1 MTDIIDP
8 VDDAAAEVP
17 EPVVT
22 PDPEPEPEHHEDHHG
37 SSRPEW
43 VDEIIGAVN
52 SIKEAS
58 PITPVEDE
66 VLDKSPVRPPWTH
79 RGLFKKG

>member
-1 MTDIIDP
+1 MSDLIEP

-22 PDPEPEPEHHEDHHG
+22 PEPDPPPEHHEDHDD
-37 SSRPEW
+37 RPGW
-43 VDEIIGAVN
+43 VDEILNKIDTV
-52 SIKEAS
+52 KEAS
-58 PITPVEDE
+58 PITPVEED

-79 RGLFKKG
+79 RGLFRKG